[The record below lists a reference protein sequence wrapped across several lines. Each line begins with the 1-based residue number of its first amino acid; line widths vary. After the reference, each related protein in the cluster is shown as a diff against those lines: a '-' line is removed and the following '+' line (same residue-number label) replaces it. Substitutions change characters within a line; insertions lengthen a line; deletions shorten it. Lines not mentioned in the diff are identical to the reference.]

1 VLRVGTLAIAAAVI
15 AGAGLVSWI
24 SDAPCHRPRRQS
36 CALTRGRQPRSRRG
50 AYPGAGGQRV
60 GARPHRSLIP
70 SVSIFLRFA
79 AQLSIGS
86 GFRSLLPSVTP
97 HGTEPRVVAPTN
109 DPVPADETMRLTSL
123 RSRELAS
130 SVSFGS
136 ASPAFAHA
144 SLRRSVSFGSAS
156 WTKAV
161 APKPRSGEGGPSSL
175 AIAREGYP
183 PVAASS
189 SVSSF
194 RRTICSPLIASA
206 GRPD

>member
-1 VLRVGTLAIAAAVI
+1 MLRDRTLAIAAAVI
-15 AGAGLVSWI
+15 PGAGLVSWI
-24 SDAPCHRPRRQS
+24 QRRAVS
-36 CALTRGRQPRSRRG
+36 PAATPIRALTRGRQPRSRRG

-136 ASPAFAHA
+136 AS
-144 SLRRSVSFGSAS
+144 